1 MANRQTAAVIA
12 PPDDPR
18 WRALAVRDRHAD
30 GQFVYS
36 VRTTGVYCRP
46 SCGARAA
53 RPENVAF
60 HATPADAARAGFRP
74 CKRCRPDVAAPD
86 HPGVGLVTEL
96 CRFIAARVGDA
107 QPAPTLDQL
116 AQRANLSPFHLHRLF
131 KTATGLTPRRYAAAV
146 RGGRMRDGLAA
157 AASVTDAIYDAGY
170 GSNGRF
176 YEAADGVLGM
186 KPTTFRAGGAGMTI
200 RYASTRS
207 SLGVVLAAATERGV
221 CAILLDDDV
230 RVLERELARRF
241 PHAQRLPGDASFAR
255 TLARVVELIENPC
268 LSTLPELP
276 LDIQGTAFQ
285 QRVWQALRRIPAGQT
300 ATYADIAAAIGAP
313 RAVRAV
319 GAACGANHISVAIP
333 CHRVL
338 RSDGKLSGYY
348 WGVDRKRALL
358 EREGVAAA
366 LPPATRSRRGT
377 PSPRR

>member
-1 MANRQTAAVIA
+1 MFENGAAGSVT
-12 PPDDPR
+12 PDDPR
-18 WRALAVRDRHAD
+18 WRALAARDRRAD

-60 HATPADAARAGFRP
+60 HATPSDAARAGFRP
-74 CKRCRPDVAAPD
+74 CKRCRPDGPD
-86 HPGVGLVTEL
+86 PGRAGEVTVTDL

-107 QPAPTLDQL
+107 QPAPTLEEL
-116 AQRANLSPFHLHRLF
+116 AQRAKLSAFHLHRLF
-131 KTATGLTPRRYAAAV
+131 KSTTGLTPRGYAAAV
-146 RGGRMRDGLAA
+146 RGGVVRDGLATA
-157 AASVTDAIYDAGY
+157 ATVTDAIYDAGY
-170 GSNGRF
+170 GSSGRF
-176 YEAADGVLGM
+176 YEAANQVLGM

-200 RYASTRS
+200 RYASAPS
-207 SLGVVLAAATERGV
+207 SLGLVLAAATERGV
-221 CAILLDDDV
+221 CAILLDDDP
-230 RVLERELARRF
+230 RVLDRELAERF
-241 PHAQRLPGDASFAR
+241 PRALLVAGDTAFAL
-255 TLARVVELIENPC
+255 TLARVIELVENPREAT
-268 LSTLPELP
+268 SSDLP

-338 RSDGKLSGYY
+338 RSDGHLSGYY
-348 WGVDRKRALL
+348 WGVERKRALL
-358 EREGVAAA
+358 EREGVTTTAA
-366 LPPATRSRRGT
+366 LPAKRET
-377 PSPRR
+377 PRRKRK

>member
-1 MANRQTAAVIA
+1 MANPQGAASQVK
-12 PPDDPR
+12 PDDPR
-18 WRALAVRDRHAD
+18 WRALAARDRHAD

-74 CKRCRPDVAAPD
+74 CKRCRPDAPD
-86 HPGVGLVTEL
+86 PRRAADATIAQL
-96 CRFIAARVGDA
+96 CRFIAAQVRDA
-107 QPAPTLDQL
+107 QPTPTLEEL
-116 AQRANLSPFHLHRLF
+116 AQRVQLSTFHVHRLF
-131 KTATGLTPRRYAAAV
+131 KSTTGLTPRGYAAAV
-146 RGGRMRDGLAA
+146 RGGRMRDGLPT

-176 YEAADGVLGM
+176 YEAADAVLGM
-186 KPTTFRAGGAGMTI
+186 KPAAFRAGGAGMTI

-207 SLGVVLAAATERGV
+207 TLGLVLAAATERGV

-230 RVLERELARRF
+230 QVLERELARRF
-241 PHAQRLPGDASFAR
+241 PRAQRLPGDAAFAR
-255 TLARVVELIENPC
+255 TLARVVELVENPGAAI
-268 LSTLPELP
+268 SSELP

-285 QRVWQALRRIPAGQT
+285 QRVWQALRQVPAGQT

-338 RSDGKLSGYY
+338 RSDGNLSGYY
-348 WGVDRKRALL
+348 WGVERKRTLL

-366 LPPATRSRRGT
+366 AIPATTRQAPRKRR
-377 PSPRR
+377 R